1 MYQFDL
7 YREII
12 GYQQNDENITFGRNR
27 TLSFQTEI
35 YSKTSPA
42 KPFRN
47 IQIVGTKGQIESWT
61 HRKKRILIAGT
72 REAPLRSAAC
82 WDYISGRGED
92 SSYGALVQPGS
103 VLPDSVWRPASG
115 HHSGTEWR
123 PQMSQSRLVLRALS
137 TLQARELTI
146 SKAALNNFQKK
157 ASGPQEYK

>member
-47 IQIVGTKGQIESWT
+47 IQIVGTKGQSW
-61 HRKKRILIAGT
+61 
-72 REAPLRSAAC
+72 
-82 WDYISGRGED
+82 
-92 SSYGALVQPGS
+92 
-103 VLPDSVWRPASG
+103 
-115 HHSGTEWR
+115 
-123 PQMSQSRLVLRALS
+123 
-137 TLQARELTI
+137 ELTWGKRKN
-146 SKAALNNFQKK
+146 SYLGDF
-157 ASGPQEYK
+157 